1 MSTKRRG
8 FTIIEGLITLLLVSI
23 LLGAI
28 GTLIQMYANVMRHAD
43 RKEVTLYAAELAVD
57 TVGRDLVQAIRI
69 LDPDDEGDF
78 LRLEQIDPWTPV
90 RLPDPPGTPPPSW
103 SPHRRSD
110 RVTVSYRLDSASDPA
125 DYTFYR
131 KLTYSD
137 GGEWEEPICQGLHGV
152 YFKDLGNGLFRV
164 EASVLKDNYTV
175 STRTGTFY
183 LHLPEEL
190 YP

>member
-1 MSTKRRG
+1 MSTRRRG

-28 GTLIQMYANVMRHAD
+28 GTLIQMYANVMRLSD

-57 TVGRDLVQAIRI
+57 TVGKDLVQAIRI
-69 LDPDDEGDF
+69 VEPSDEGDT
-78 LRLEQIDPWTPV
+78 LELEQIDPWTPI
-90 RLPDPPGTPPPSW
+90 RLPDPPGTPPSSW

-110 RVTVSYRLDSASDPA
+110 RVTVSYRLDPATDPA

-152 YFKDLGNGLFRV
+152 LFKDLGDGLFRV

-175 STRTGTFY
+175 STRTVTFY
-183 LHLPEEL
+183 LHRPEVL